1 MKFLIEHRRNYNSY
15 RMKNIKYAAALV
27 LVFLTSFAFIN
38 NPRTSKAFEITKN
51 LEIFAEVYKNLN
63 QLYVDD
69 LDPATTMN
77 MGLKAIMKS
86 LDPYTRFYSE
96 SEIESYRFESQGK
109 YDGIG
114 ARIQKIGE
122 AITIMEPYEGG
133 PAVMAG
139 LRAGDQI
146 ITVDGINVLG
156 KSNEEVKDILLGSG
170 GAEIILG
177 IQRYG
182 SDQVESITVQKGEVN
197 IKNVPYHGIVRDG
210 IGYIGLTTFTQNAG
224 NNVRGALLEM
234 MNNHGDLNGVILD
247 LRGNGGGLLSEAIN
261 VTNVFLPKGE
271 LIVTTKGKNPEEDKS
286 YRTRMDAVDE
296 DIPVVVLIDGNSA
309 SASEIVSGA
318 LQDYDRAILLGE
330 RTYGKGLVQITRR
343 LPYNNQM
350 KLTISKYYIPSG
362 RCIQSVEYD
371 ENGEPLIIPDS
382 LRTVFNTANGRKV
395 LDGGGVKPDI
405 ELPSDINPEIL
416 QELEKNHMIFNYA
429 NEYFLRHSE
438 IEPAQSFDF
447 SEYEDWKNYLEENH
461 FDFQSEKQAALKKFE
476 ETLDDDSNEFKK
488 EIDKIRK
495 ALVEDKNEAI
505 DAHQEVIKTKIGM
518 EIASRYYLQKGRI
531 LYSLQHDPL
540 IDEAIR
546 IMKDQNTYASLLQPN
561 Q

>member
-1 MKFLIEHRRNYNSY
+1 MK
-15 RMKNIKYAAALV
+15 KIKYTLLLIA
-27 LVFLTSFAFIN
+27 VFLTSFAFVH
-38 NPRTSKAFEITKN
+38 NPKPSKAFEITKN
-51 LEIFAEVYKNLN
+51 LEIFTEVYKNLN
-63 QLYVDD
+63 NLYVDD

-114 ARIQKIGE
+114 ARIQKIGD
-122 AITIMEPYEGG
+122 AITIIEPYEGG

-146 ITVDGINVLG
+146 INVDGINVLG
-156 KSNEEVKDILLGSG
+156 KTNEEVKDILLGTG
-170 GAEIILG
+170 GAEIVLG

-182 SDQVESITVQKGEVN
+182 SDQVEMITVQKGEVN

-210 IGYIGLTTFTQNAG
+210 YGYIGLTTFTQNAG

-234 MNNHGDLNGVILD
+234 INKNENLQGVILD

-261 VTNVFLPKGE
+261 VTNVFVPKGE
-271 LIVTTKGKNPEEDKS
+271 LIVTTKGKDPTEDKS

-296 DIPVVVLIDGNSA
+296 ELPVIVLVDGNSA

-318 LQDYDRAILLGE
+318 LQDYDRAVLLGE
-330 RTYGKGLVQITRR
+330 RTYGKGLVQVTRR

-371 ENGEPLIIPDS
+371 ENGEPIVIPDS
-382 LRTVFNTANGRKV
+382 LRTVFHTANGREV
-395 LDGGGVKPDI
+395 LDGGGVKPDVV
-405 ELPSDINPEIL
+405 LSSDINPEIL

-429 NEYFLRHSE
+429 NEYFLKHE
-438 IEPAQSFDF
+438 KIEPANIFDF
-447 SEYEDWKNYLEENH
+447 NDYADWQEYLENNH
-461 FDFQSEKQAALKKFE
+461 FDFQSEKQIALKDFE
-476 ETLDDDSNEFKK
+476 ETLKKDHDFKK
-488 EIDKIRK
+488 EIEKIRK
-495 ALVEDKNEAI
+495 DLIEEKNAAM
-505 DAHQEVIKTKIGM
+505 DAHKEVIKTRIGM
-518 EIASRYYLQKGRI
+518 EIASRYYLQKGKI
-531 LYSLQHDPL
+531 LYSLQHDPQ

-546 IMKDQNTYASLLQPN
+546 IMKDRELYTSLLQPSK
-561 Q
+561 

>member
-1 MKFLIEHRRNYNSY
+1 
-15 RMKNIKYAAALV
+15 MKNIKYTVLLV
-27 LVFLTSFAFIN
+27 LVFLTSFAFVN
-38 NPRTSKAFEITKN
+38 NPTTSKAFEITKN
-51 LEIFAEVYKNLN
+51 LEIFTEVYKNLN

-77 MGLKAIMKS
+77 LGLKAIMKS

-114 ARIQKIGE
+114 ARIQKIGDD
-122 AITIMEPYEGG
+122 ITIMEPYEGG

-139 LRAGDQI
+139 LRAGDRI
-146 ITVDGINVLG
+146 ISVDGIEVKG
-156 KSNEEVKDILLGSG
+156 KSNEEVKDILLGTG
-170 GAEIILG
+170 GAEVVLG

-182 SDQVESITVQKGEVN
+182 SEEVEMITVQKGEVN

-210 IGYIGLTTFTQNAG
+210 YGYIALTTFTQNAG
-224 NNVRGALLEM
+224 SNVRGALLEL
-234 MNNHGDLNGVILD
+234 MNNNDGLKGVILD

-271 LIVTTKGKNPEEDKS
+271 LIVTTKGKDPEEDKS

-296 DIPVVVLIDGNSA
+296 NLPVVVLVDGNSA

-318 LQDYDRAILLGE
+318 LQDYDRAVLLGE
-330 RTYGKGLVQITRR
+330 RTYGKGLVQVTRR

-350 KLTISKYYIPSG
+350 KVTISKYYIPSG

-371 ENGEPLIIPDS
+371 EHGEPIVIPDS
-382 LRTVFNTANGRKV
+382 LRTVFRTANGRKV
-395 LDGGGVKPDI
+395 LDGGGVKPDV
-405 ELPSDINPEIL
+405 ELSGDINPEIL

-429 NEYFLRHSE
+429 NEYFLNHE
-438 IEPAQSFDF
+438 QIEPAQTFDF
-447 SEYEDWKNYLEENH
+447 NQYKDWKNYLEENH
-461 FDFQSEKQAALKKFE
+461 FDFHSDKQTALNEFE
-476 ETLDDDSNEFKK
+476 ETLEKDHNFTK
-488 EIDKIRK
+488 EIEKIRK
-495 ALVEDKNEAI
+495 ELAEEKIAAI
-505 DAHQEVIKTKIGM
+505 DAHQEVINTRIGM
-518 EIASRYYLQKGRI
+518 EIASRYYLQKGKI
-531 LYSLQHDPL
+531 LYSLQHDPQ

-546 IMKDQNTYASLLQPN
+546 IMEDQTLYQSLLKPQN
-561 Q
+561 

>member
-1 MKFLIEHRRNYNSY
+1 
-15 RMKNIKYAAALV
+15 
-27 LVFLTSFAFIN
+27 LVFLTSFAFVH
-38 NPRTSKAFEITKN
+38 NPGSSKAFEITKN
-51 LEIFAEVYKNLN
+51 LEIFTEVYKNLN

-86 LDPYTRFYSE
+86 LDPYTRYYSE

-114 ARIQKIGE
+114 ARIQKIND
-122 AITIMEPYEGG
+122 ANTIMEPYEGG

-146 ITVDGINVLG
+146 VSVDGIQVLG
-156 KSNEEVKDILLGSG
+156 KSNEEVKDILLGTG
-170 GAEIILG
+170 GAEIVLG
-177 IQRYG
+177 IQSYG
-182 SDQVESITVQKGEVN
+182 SDEVKLVTVQKGEVN
-197 IKNVPYHGIVRDG
+197 IKNVPYYGIVRNG

-234 MNNHGDLNGVILD
+234 MNNNKDMKGVILD

-261 VTNVFLPKGE
+261 VTNVFVPKGE

-296 DIPVVVLIDGNSA
+296 ELPVVVLIDGNSA

-318 LQDYDRAILLGE
+318 LQDYDRAVLLGE
-330 RTYGKGLVQITRR
+330 RTYGKGLVQVTRR

-371 ENGEPLIIPDS
+371 DNGEPIDIPDS
-382 LRTVFNTANGRKV
+382 LRTVFKTANGREV
-395 LDGGGVKPDI
+395 LDGGGVKPDV
-405 ELPSDINPEIL
+405 ELSGDINPEIL

-429 NEYFLRHSE
+429 NEFFLQHE
-438 IEPAQSFDF
+438 KIEPAQSFDF
-447 SEYEDWKNYLEENH
+447 SGYAEWKKYLAANH
-461 FDFQSEKQAALKKFE
+461 FDFQSEKQSALKTFE
-476 ETLDDDSNEFKK
+476 ETLEEDHDFKK
-488 EIDKIRK
+488 EIEKIRK
-495 ALVEDKNEAI
+495 ELFEEKNAAI
-505 DAHQEVIKTKIGM
+505 DAHKDVINTRIGM
-518 EIASRYYLQKGRI
+518 EIASRYYLQKGKI
-531 LYSLQHDPL
+531 LYSLLHDPH

-546 IMKDQNTYASLLQPN
+546 IMQDKNT
-561 Q
+561 

>member
-1 MKFLIEHRRNYNSY
+1 
-15 RMKNIKYAAALV
+15 MKNIKYTLLLV
-27 LVFLTSFAFIN
+27 LVFLTSFAFVH
-38 NPRTSKAFEITKN
+38 NPGSSKAFEITKN
-51 LEIFAEVYKNLN
+51 LEIFTEVYKNLN

-86 LDPYTRFYSE
+86 LDPYTRYYSE

-114 ARIQKIGE
+114 ARIQKIND

-146 ITVDGINVLG
+146 VSVDGIQVLG
-156 KSNEEVKDILLGSG
+156 KSNEEVKDILLGTG
-170 GAEIILG
+170 GAEIVLG
-177 IQRYG
+177 IQSYG
-182 SDQVESITVQKGEVN
+182 SDEVKLVTVQKGEVN
-197 IKNVPYHGIVRDG
+197 IKNVPYYGIVRNG

-234 MNNHGDLNGVILD
+234 MNNNKDMKGVILD

-261 VTNVFLPKGE
+261 VTNVFVPKGE

-296 DIPVVVLIDGNSA
+296 DMPVVVLIDGNSA

-318 LQDYDRAILLGE
+318 LQDYDRAVLLGE
-330 RTYGKGLVQITRR
+330 RTYGKGLVQVTRR

-371 ENGEPLIIPDS
+371 DNGEPIDIPDS
-382 LRTVFNTANGRKV
+382 LRTVFKTANGREV
-395 LDGGGVKPDI
+395 LDGGGVKPDV
-405 ELPSDINPEIL
+405 ELSGDINPEIL

-429 NEYFLRHSE
+429 NEFFLQHE
-438 IEPAQSFDF
+438 KIEPAQSFDF
-447 SEYEDWKNYLEENH
+447 SGYAEWKKYLAANH
-461 FDFQSEKQAALKKFE
+461 FDFQSEKQSALKTFE
-476 ETLDDDSNEFKK
+476 ETLEEDHDFKK
-488 EIDKIRK
+488 EIEKIRK
-495 ALVEDKNEAI
+495 ELFEEKNAAI
-505 DAHQEVIKTKIGM
+505 DAHKDVINTRIGM
-518 EIASRYYLQKGRI
+518 EIASRYYLQKGKI
-531 LYSLQHDPL
+531 LYSLQHDPQ

-546 IMKDQNTYASLLQPN
+546 IMQDKNTFASLLKPQK
-561 Q
+561 